1 MKDDIAIARGV
12 KLRKIIELAKERL
25 GIDGDD
31 LEPYGHYKA
40 KLSDALIARVQ
51 SRPDGKLILVTAIS
65 PTPAGEGK
73 TTTTVG
79 LGDALNAIGKKA
91 MICVREP
98 SLGPCFGVKGG
109 GAGGGHSQ
117 VAPMEDI
124 NLHFTGDF
132 HAVSIAHNLL
142 AALVDNHIYF
152 GNTLGFDIRRPVWRR
167 VLDMN
172 DRSLRHIVNGL
183 GGTANGFP
191 RETGYDIVAASE
203 IMAILCLSTSL
214 NDMRD
219 RFKQIIVG
227 YTRDNKPIRAE
238 ALNAQGSMTVLMKE
252 ALKPNLV
259 QSLEQTPTLVHGG
272 PFANIA
278 HGCNSVIATK
288 TALKLADYVVTEAGF
303 GADLGAEKFVDIKCR
318 KSGLRP
324 SAAVLV
330 GTARAL
336 KYSGGAKIEDVNSE
350 HTKALMKG
358 MGNLDRHV
366 ANIRDHYG
374 LPVIVALNRF
384 GSDTE
389 REFEMIKKH
398 LGEQGVEAHR
408 LRALREG
415 LEGRDR
421 AREVDGQAHRHEAGL
436 AQVRLR
442 GRRRALEEDR
452 QGREEHLSRERS
464 RRRHRR
470 AQEDREVPRGRL
482 RQSAD
487 LHREDA
493 VLVLDGP
500 AAARRADGP
509 RVQRARRLL
518 ERRRRVHG
526 RAVGRDH
533 DDAGPAEEA
542 GVRQHRHR
550 RRRQHRRVGLRT
562 VRSYRN
568 AVRSGRG
575 APRFSS
581 NGLGALRE
589 LVLRELQPSNIR
601 FLQKLFALCRS

>member
-1 MKDDIAIARGV
+1 MSSPTSTAAPGASGKDNQHLSPKSDIEISQAAKMRPIIDVARDKLGV
-12 KLRKIIELAKERL
+12 PAEHIQ
-25 GIDGDD
+25 
-31 LEPYGHYKA
+31 PYGHYKA
-40 KLSDALIARVQ
+40 KLSSQLIERVQ

-152 GNTLGFDIRRPVWRR
+152 GNPLGFDIRRPMWRR

-172 DRSLRHIVNGL
+172 DRSLRSIVNGL

-227 YTRDNKPIRAE
+227 YTRDNKPIRAGQ
-238 ALNAQGSMTVLMKE
+238 LNAQGAMTVLMKE
-252 ALKPNLV
+252 AIKPNLV
-259 QSLEQTPTLVHGG
+259 QTLEHTPTLVHGG

-278 HGCNSVIATK
+278 HGCNSVVATK
-288 TALKLADYVVTEAGF
+288 TALKLADYVTTEAGF

-318 KSGLRP
+318 KSGVRP

-336 KYSGGAKIEDVNSE
+336 KYSGGAKIEEVNSE
-350 HTKALMKG
+350 NTQALMKG
-358 MGNLDRHV
+358 MANMDRHV
-366 ANIRDHYG
+366 KNIRENYG

-389 REFEMIKKH
+389 REFELIKRH
-398 LGEQGVEAHR
+398 LGEQGVEALVCEHFAKGSKGATN
-408 LRALREG
+408 LAKSVVKLIDEKPG
-415 LEGRDR
+415 KLSFVYDDADELWKKIGKV
-421 AREVDGQAHRHEAGL
+421 AKKIYHASEVVADTA
-436 AQVRLR
+436 VRKKI
-442 GRRRALEEDR
+442 EKF
-452 QGREEHLSRERS
+452 
-464 RRRHRR
+464 
-470 AQEDREVPRGRL
+470 QEDGFGNLPICIAKTQYSFSTDPQL
-482 RQSAD
+482 
-487 LHREDA
+487 
-493 VLVLDGP
+493 
-500 AAARRADGP
+500 
-509 RVQRARRLL
+509 
-518 ERRRRVHG
+518 
-526 RAVGRDH
+526 
-533 DDAGPAEEA
+533 
-542 GVRQHRHR
+542 
-550 RRRQHRRVGLRT
+550 
-562 VRSYRN
+562 
-568 AVRSGRG
+568 RG
-575 APRFSS
+575 APEGHVFNVRDVYLNAGAGFMVVLSGEIMTMP
-581 NGLGALRE
+581 GLPKVPASDGIDIDADG
-589 LVLRELQPSNIR
+589 NIVG
-601 FLQKLFALCRS
+601 LA

>member
-1 MKDDIAIARGV
+1 MKDDLAIARSV
-12 KLRKIIELAKERL
+12 KLRKVVELAKERL
-25 GIDGDD
+25 GIDADD
-31 LEPYGHYKA
+31 LEPYGHHKA
-40 KLSDALIARVQ
+40 KLSDALMNRVQ
-51 SRPDGKLILVTAIS
+51 KNKDGKLILVTAIS

-73 TTTTVG
+73 TTTTIG

-152 GNTLGFDIRRPVWRR
+152 GNQLGFDIRRPMWRR

-172 DRSLRHIVNGL
+172 DRSLRSIVNGL

-203 IMAILCLSTSL
+203 IMAILCLSSSL
-214 NDMRD
+214 NDMRE

-238 ALNAQGSMTVLMKE
+238 ALKAQGAMTVLMKE
-252 ALKPNLV
+252 AIKPNLV

-350 HTKALMKG
+350 NSEALMKG
-358 MGNLDRHV
+358 LANMDRHV
-366 ANIRDHYG
+366 TNIRDNYG

-389 REFEMIKKH
+389 REFDLIKKH
-398 LGEQGVEAHR
+398 LGEQGVEAMVCEHF
-408 LRALREG
+408 AKG
-415 LEGRDR
+415 SKG
-421 AREVDGQAHRHEAGL
+421 ATNL
-436 AQVRLR
+436 AQSMVKLIDSKP
-442 GRRRALEEDR
+442 GKLKF
-452 QGREEHLSRERS
+452 
-464 RRRHRR
+464 
-470 AQEDREVPRGRL
+470 VY
-482 RQSAD
+482 
-487 LHREDA
+487 EDA
-493 VLVLDGP
+493 DELWKKIGKVAKNVYH
-500 AAARRADGP
+500 ASEVVADT
-509 RVQRARRLL
+509 A
-518 ERRRRVHG
+518 
-526 RAVGRDH
+526 
-533 DDAGPAEEA
+533 
-542 GVRQHRHR
+542 VRQKIEKF
-550 RRRQHRRVGLRT
+550 QQDGFGNLPICIAKT
-562 VRSYRN
+562 QYSF
-568 AVRSGRG
+568 STDPKLRG
-575 APRFSS
+575 APEGHVFNVRDVYLSAGAGFMVVLSGDMMTMP
-581 NGLGALRE
+581 GLPKVPA
-589 LVLRELQPSNIR
+589 SDNIDIDADGNIVG
-601 FLQKLFALCRS
+601 LA

>member
-1 MKDDIAIARGV
+1 MKDDLAIARGV
-12 KLRKIIELAKERL
+12 KLRRVVELAKERL
-25 GIDGDD
+25 GIDADD

-40 KLSDALIARVQ
+40 KLSDALIERVQ
-51 SRPDGKLILVTAIS
+51 KNKDGKLILVTAIS

-73 TTTTVG
+73 TTTTIG

-152 GNTLGFDIRRPVWRR
+152 GNQLGFDIRRPMWRR

-172 DRSLRHIVNGL
+172 DRSLRSIVNGL

-203 IMAILCLSTSL
+203 IMAILCLSSSL
-214 NDMRD
+214 NDMRE

-238 ALNAQGSMTVLMKE
+238 ALKAQGAMTVLMKE
-252 ALKPNLV
+252 AIKPNIV
-259 QSLEQTPTLVHGG
+259 QSLEHTPTLVHGG

-318 KSGLRP
+318 KSGLKP

-336 KYSGGAKIEDVNSE
+336 KYSGGAKIEEVNSE
-350 HTKALMKG
+350 NSKALMQG
-358 MGNLDRHV
+358 MANMDRHV
-366 ANIRDHYG
+366 KNIRDNYG

-384 GSDTE
+384 GSDTD
-389 REFEMIKKH
+389 RELDMIKKH
-398 LGEQGVEAHR
+398 LAEQGVEAIVCEHF
-408 LRALREG
+408 AKGSKGATE
-415 LEGRDR
+415 
-421 AREVDGQAHRHEAGL
+421 L
-436 AQVRLR
+436 AKSMVKLIDTKP
-442 GRRRALEEDR
+442 GK
-452 QGREEHLSRERS
+452 
-464 RRRHRR
+464 
-470 AQEDREVPRGRL
+470 VKFVY
-482 RQSAD
+482 
-487 LHREDA
+487 EDA
-493 VLVLDGP
+493 DELWKKIGKVAKNVYH
-500 AAARRADGP
+500 ASEVVADT
-509 RVQRARRLL
+509 
-518 ERRRRVHG
+518 
-526 RAVGRDH
+526 
-533 DDAGPAEEA
+533 
-542 GVRQHRHR
+542 
-550 RRRQHRRVGLRT
+550 T
-562 VRSYRN
+562 VRSKIDKFQQDGFGHLPICIAKTQY
-568 AVRSGRG
+568 SFSTDPKLRG
-575 APRFSS
+575 APEGHVFNVRDVYLSAGAGFMVVLSGDMMTMP
-581 NGLGALRE
+581 GLPKIPA
-589 LVLRELQPSNIR
+589 SDNIDIDADGNIVG
-601 FLQKLFALCRS
+601 LA

>member
-1 MKDDIAIARGV
+1 MKDDLAIARGV
-12 KLRKIIELAKERL
+12 KLRKVVELAKERL
-25 GIDGDD
+25 GIDADD

-152 GNTLGFDIRRPVWRR
+152 GNQLGFDIRRPVWRR

-214 NDMRD
+214 DDMRN

-238 ALNAQGSMTVLMKE
+238 ALKAQGSMTVLMKE

-259 QSLEQTPTLVHGG
+259 QSLEHTPTLVHGG

-350 HTKALMKG
+350 QTDALMKG
-358 MGNLDRHV
+358 MANMDRHV
-366 ANIRDHYG
+366 KNIRENYG

-398 LGEQGVEAHR
+398 LGEQGVEAMVCEHFAKGSKGATN
-408 LRALREG
+408 LAKSMVKLIDSKPGNLTFVYDDADELWKKIG
-415 LEGRDR
+415 KV
-421 AREVDGQAHRHEAGL
+421 AKKVYHASEVVADTA
-436 AQVRLR
+436 VRKKI
-442 GRRRALEEDR
+442 EKF
-452 QGREEHLSRERS
+452 
-464 RRRHRR
+464 
-470 AQEDREVPRGRL
+470 QEDGFGNLPICIAKTQYSFSTDPQL
-482 RQSAD
+482 
-487 LHREDA
+487 
-493 VLVLDGP
+493 
-500 AAARRADGP
+500 
-509 RVQRARRLL
+509 
-518 ERRRRVHG
+518 
-526 RAVGRDH
+526 
-533 DDAGPAEEA
+533 
-542 GVRQHRHR
+542 
-550 RRRQHRRVGLRT
+550 
-562 VRSYRN
+562 
-568 AVRSGRG
+568 RG
-575 APRFSS
+575 APEGHVFNVRDVYLNAGAGFMVVLSGEIMTMP
-581 NGLGALRE
+581 GLPKKPA
-589 LVLRELQPSNIR
+589 SDNIDIDADGNIVG
-601 FLQKLFALCRS
+601 LA

>member
-1 MKDDIAIARGV
+1 
-12 KLRKIIELAKERL
+12 
-25 GIDGDD
+25 
-31 LEPYGHYKA
+31 
-40 KLSDALIARVQ
+40 
-51 SRPDGKLILVTAIS
+51 
-65 PTPAGEGK
+65 
-73 TTTTVG
+73 
-79 LGDALNAIGKKA
+79 

-152 GNTLGFDIRRPVWRR
+152 GNQLGFDMRRPVWRR

-172 DRSLRHIVNGL
+172 DRSLRNIVNGL
-183 GGTANGFP
+183 GGTAQRLAARDGLRHRRGVRGHGDPVPVDVARTTCATASSRSSSATRATTSRFAP
-191 RETGYDIVAASE
+191 R
-203 IMAILCLSTSL
+203 
-214 NDMRD
+214 R
-219 RFKQIIVG
+219 
-227 YTRDNKPIRAE
+227 
-238 ALNAQGSMTVLMKE
+238 LNAQGSMTVLMKE

-350 HTKALMKG
+350 DTKSLMKG
-358 MGNLDRHV
+358 MANMDRHV

-389 REFEMIKKH
+389 REFE
-398 LGEQGVEAHR
+398 LDQEASRRAGRRSDR

-415 LEGRDR
+415 LEGRD
-421 AREVDGQAHRHEAGL
+421 
-436 AQVRLR
+436 
-442 GRRRALEEDR
+442 
-452 QGREEHLSRERS
+452 
-464 RRRHRR
+464 
-470 AQEDREVPRGRL
+470 
-482 RQSAD
+482 
-487 LHREDA
+487 
-493 VLVLDGP
+493 
-500 AAARRADGP
+500 
-509 RVQRARRLL
+509 
-518 ERRRRVHG
+518 
-526 RAVGRDH
+526 
-533 DDAGPAEEA
+533 
-542 GVRQHRHR
+542 
-550 RRRQHRRVGLRT
+550 
-562 VRSYRN
+562 
-568 AVRSGRG
+568 
-575 APRFSS
+575 
-581 NGLGALRE
+581 
-589 LVLRELQPSNIR
+589 
-601 FLQKLFALCRS
+601 